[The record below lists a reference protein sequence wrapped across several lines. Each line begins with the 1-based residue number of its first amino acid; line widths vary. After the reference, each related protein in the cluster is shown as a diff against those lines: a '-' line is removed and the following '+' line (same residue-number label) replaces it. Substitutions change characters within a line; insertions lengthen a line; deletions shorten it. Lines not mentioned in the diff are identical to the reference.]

1 MKKITDETRIR
12 VVCEHIQDARTL
24 KSLVAEYGVSPATV
38 SNWVRAYRE
47 ECLTNDKQKSKL
59 ELMEENRKLRQQ
71 KAELEK
77 EILFLKKAAL
87 EFNWSTQH
95 FV

>member
-1 MKKITDETRIR
+1 M
-12 VVCEHIQDARTL
+12 RTYSKRKDL
-24 KSLVAEYGVSPATV
+24 EESATEYGVSPATV

-71 KAELEK
+71 KIGYLTPFEK
-77 EILFLKKAAL
+77 RFGLG
-87 EFNWSTQH
+87 
-95 FV
+95 